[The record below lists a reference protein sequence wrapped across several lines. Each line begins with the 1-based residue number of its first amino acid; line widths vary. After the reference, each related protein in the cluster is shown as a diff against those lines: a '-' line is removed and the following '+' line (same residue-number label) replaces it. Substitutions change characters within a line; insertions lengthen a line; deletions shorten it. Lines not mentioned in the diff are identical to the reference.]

1 MDNNLRDTEF
11 IERFS
16 MRWRLQHSV
25 LLISFIMLAAT
36 GLALRYDTTWFGRL
50 MVMLEGGF
58 ESRGILHRIF
68 AILSI
73 LLAFYHSYYVV
84 LTEEGHRELMKLKP
98 AWKDILKLKQAIA
111 YLFNMSNRPPAY
123 GKYNIVQ
130 KIQYFGVV
138 AGLILMIATGFI
150 LWFESSAMLI
160 IPLWLFQVTWVV
172 HGAEGLLIFLILF
185 LWHMYNVH
193 LNPEVFPMSRK
204 WLDGKISKNEL
215 KSNHPE
221 ELQELTE
228 EGKIS

>member
-1 MDNNLRDTEF
+1 MHNNQRDTQF

-16 MRWRLQHSV
+16 ARWRIQHCV
-25 LLISFIMLAAT
+25 LMIAFIMLAAT

-73 LLAFYHSYYVV
+73 LLTFYHLYYVV
-84 LTEEGHRELMKLKP
+84 FTDEGHRELMKLKP
-98 AWKDILKLKQAIA
+98 AWKDVLNLSRAIS
-111 YLFNMSNRPPAY
+111 YHLRMDDRPPAY
-123 GKYNIVQ
+123 GKYTTVQ

-138 AGLILMIATGFI
+138 AGLILMIITGFI
-150 LWFESSAMLI
+150 LWFESTAMLV
-160 IPLWLFQVTWVV
+160 IPLWLFQLTWVV
-172 HGAEGLLIFLILF
+172 HGAEGLLIFLLLF

-193 LNPEVFPMSRK
+193 LNPDVFPMSRK
-204 WLDGKISKNEL
+204 WLDGKISRNEL

-221 ELQELTE
+221 EFQALTE